1 MCCKENIH
9 NIAFDRQ
16 LVSALRRVSDVLIFR
31 LTYSREERIPA
42 LLATWQNRE
51 DSTSTGL
58 KKRRKKEGWHGKV
71 ILEEGR
77 TASETWLQLSVV
89 QWLSN
94 FDDDFVHFLSQWHLK
109 QRGKAERNLRS
120 LPPNSRHSLLL
131 YLNFSSARFSCFHK
145 IKSCPGESSLVDI

>member
-1 MCCKENIH
+1 MLQGEH
-9 NIAFDRQ
+9 TQLAFDRQ

-58 KKRRKKEGWHGKV
+58 KKRRKKEGWQGKV

-77 TASETWLQLSVV
+77 TASET
-89 QWLSN
+89 
-94 FDDDFVHFLSQWHLK
+94 
-109 QRGKAERNLRS
+109 
-120 LPPNSRHSLLL
+120 
-131 YLNFSSARFSCFHK
+131 
-145 IKSCPGESSLVDI
+145 